1 MLATPHHLIQ
11 SPALLAN
18 GDFEL
23 MSHYELTIFILAV
36 ALLLGLARTLGE
48 AARAIRQPAVVGEIL
63 AGVILGPTVF
73 GLLAPGVQS
82 AVFPTV
88 GNVAIALQAIASLS
102 IIMFLLVA
110 GMEVDLK
117 VALSHRRASLV
128 ISFFGMLIPFAT
140 GFACASI
147 WPEAF
152 GAEPGTDQTTFALF
166 LGTALS
172 ISALPVIAKTLMD
185 LNMYR
190 SDFGMIIISAAIVD
204 DITGWILFAIIIGM
218 INGSAPDVFGP
229 QATIALTITFG
240 VFLLTAGRKLLDKT
254 LPLVQAYA
262 SWPGGVLGFAI
273 AGALL
278 CAAFTSWIGVHA
290 IFGAFIFGVALGES
304 RHLQER
310 TRRVLEGFISF
321 IFAPLFFASVGLKVN
336 FAHHFDLRLTA
347 LVIIISTVGKLA
359 GCGVSA
365 RLTGFSWRES
375 MAIGVG
381 LNARGAME
389 IVLALLALQF
399 GLIGER
405 MFVALV
411 VMALFTSII
420 AGGLISRILRRATP
434 ARLIDFINAG
444 AFIAGLASDEPRDA
458 IRELAAVA
466 AKSAGL
472 PTEEIAAAVWLRE
485 QMMPT
490 GLGKGVAAPHAR
502 IPGLKTP
509 VIAVGL
515 SRDGVEFDSPDGQ
528 PAQLVFLTLTPA
540 DKMTMQVEL
549 LSDIAGNFSK
559 DSIRQRA
566 IQSKNFAEFLSALKT
581 GAD

>member
-1 MLATPHHLIQ
+1 
-11 SPALLAN
+11 
-18 GDFEL
+18 
-23 MSHYELTIFILAV
+23 MSHSELTVFILAV
-36 ALLLGLARTLGE
+36 ALLLALARTLGE
-48 AARAIRQPAVVGEIL
+48 AARAIKQPAVVGEIL

-73 GLLAPGVQS
+73 GLLAPGLQS
-82 AVFPTV
+82 AVFPAI
-88 GNVAIALQAIASLS
+88 GNVTIALQAISSLS

-117 VALSHRRASLV
+117 VALSHGRASLV
-128 ISFFGMLIPFAT
+128 ISFFGMLVPFAT
-140 GFACASI
+140 GFACASL
-147 WPEAF
+147 WPVAF
-152 GAEPGTDQTTFALF
+152 GAEPGTDPTAFAMF

-190 SDFGMIIISAAIVD
+190 SDFGMIIISAAVIG
-204 DITGWILFAIIIGM
+204 DITGWILFAVIIGM
-218 INGSAPDVFGP
+218 IGAAGP
-229 QATIALTITFG
+229 EAFDTRTTLVLTIAFG
-240 VFLLTAGRKLLDKT
+240 AFLLTAGRKLLDKA
-254 LPLVQAYA
+254 LPFVQAYT
-262 SWPGGVLGFAI
+262 SWPGGALGFAM

-278 CAAFTSWIGVHA
+278 CAAFTNWIGVHA

-310 TRRVLEGFISF
+310 TRRTLEGFISF
-321 IFAPLFFASVGLKVN
+321 IFAPLFFASAGLKVD
-336 FAHHFDLRLTA
+336 FAHHFDLTLTA
-347 LVIIISTVGKLA
+347 LVIIISTIGKLA

-420 AGGLISRILRRATP
+420 AGGLISRILRRDAP
-434 ARLIDFINAG
+434 ARLIDFINGG
-444 AFIAGLASDEPRDA
+444 AFIAELASDDPREA
-458 IRELAAVA
+458 IEELSAVA
-466 AKSAGL
+466 AKAAGL
-472 PTEEIAAAVWLRE
+472 PAEEISAAVWRRE

-490 GLGKGVAAPHAR
+490 GLGKGVATPHAR
-502 IPGLKTP
+502 IPGLKNP
-509 VIAVGL
+509 VVAVGL

-528 PAQLVFLTLTPA
+528 PAQVVFLTLTPT
-540 DKMTMQVEL
+540 DKMTTQVEL
-549 LSDIAGNFSK
+549 LSDIAGNFIK
-559 DSIRQRA
+559 DSIRLRA
-566 IQSKNFAEFLSALKT
+566 IQSKNFAEFLSVLKT
-581 GAD
+581 GGD

>member
-1 MLATPHHLIQ
+1 
-11 SPALLAN
+11 
-18 GDFEL
+18 
-23 MSHYELTIFILAV
+23 MSHSELTAFILAV
-36 ALLLGLARTLGE
+36 ALLLALARTLGE
-48 AARAIRQPAVVGEIL
+48 AARAIKQPAVVGEIL

-73 GLLAPGVQS
+73 GLLAPGLQS
-82 AVFPTV
+82 AVFPAI
-88 GNVAIALQAIASLS
+88 GNVTIALQAISSLS

-117 VALSHRRASLV
+117 VALSHGRASLV
-128 ISFFGMLIPFAT
+128 ISFFGMLVPFAT
-140 GFACASI
+140 GFACASL
-147 WPEAF
+147 WPVAF
-152 GAEPGTDQTTFALF
+152 GAEPGTDPTAFAMF

-190 SDFGMIIISAAIVD
+190 SDFGMIIISAAVIG
-204 DITGWILFAIIIGM
+204 DITGWILFAVIIGM
-218 INGSAPDVFGP
+218 IGAAGP
-229 QATIALTITFG
+229 EAFDTRTTLVLTIAFG
-240 VFLLTAGRKLLDKT
+240 AFLLTAGRKLLDKA
-254 LPLVQAYA
+254 LPFVQAYT
-262 SWPGGVLGFAI
+262 SWPGGALGFAM

-278 CAAFTSWIGVHA
+278 CAAFTNWIGVHA

-310 TRRVLEGFISF
+310 TRRTLEGFISF
-321 IFAPLFFASVGLKVN
+321 IFAPLFFASAGLKVD
-336 FAHHFDLRLTA
+336 FAHHFDLTLTA
-347 LVIIISTVGKLA
+347 LVIIISTIGKLA

-420 AGGLISRILRRATP
+420 AGGLISRILRRDAP
-434 ARLIDFINAG
+434 ARLIDFINGG
-444 AFIAGLASDEPRDA
+444 AFIAELASDDPREA
-458 IRELAAVA
+458 IEELSAVA
-466 AKSAGL
+466 AKAAGL
-472 PTEEIAAAVWLRE
+472 PAEEISAAVWRRE

-490 GLGKGVAAPHAR
+490 GLGKGVATPHAR
-502 IPGLKTP
+502 IPGLKNP
-509 VIAVGL
+509 VVAVGL

-528 PAQLVFLTLTPA
+528 PAQVVFLTLTPT
-540 DKMTMQVEL
+540 DKMTTQVEL
-549 LSDIAGNFSK
+549 LSDIAGNFIK
-559 DSIRQRA
+559 DSIRLRA
-566 IQSKNFAEFLSALKT
+566 IQSKNFAEFLSVLKT
-581 GAD
+581 GGD

>member
-1 MLATPHHLIQ
+1 
-11 SPALLAN
+11 
-18 GDFEL
+18 
-23 MSHYELTIFILAV
+23 MSHTELTIFILAV
-36 ALLLGLARTLGE
+36 ALLLALARTLGE
-48 AARAIRQPAVVGEIL
+48 IARAIKQPAVVGEIL

-82 AVFPTV
+82 AIFPAI
-88 GNVAIALQAIASLS
+88 GNGAIALQAISSLS

-117 VALSHRRASLV
+117 IALSHGRASLV
-128 ISFFGMLIPFAT
+128 ISFFGMLVPFVT
-140 GFACASI
+140 GFACASA
-147 WPEAF
+147 WPVAF
-152 GAEPGTDQTTFALF
+152 GAEPGTDPTAFALF

-190 SDFGMIIISAAIVD
+190 SDFGMIIISAAVIG
-204 DITGWILFAIIIGM
+204 DITGWILFAVIIGM
-218 INGSAPDVFGP
+218 IGAAGPEAFDAQTTMVLTVVFG
-229 QATIALTITFG
+229 A
-240 VFLLTAGRKLLDKT
+240 FLLTVGRKLLDKA
-254 LPLVQAYA
+254 LPFVQAYT
-262 SWPGGVLGFAI
+262 SWPGGALGFAM

-278 CAAFTSWIGVHA
+278 CAAFTNWIGVHA

-310 TRRVLEGFISF
+310 TRRTLEGFISF
-321 IFAPLFFASVGLKVN
+321 IFAPLFFASAGLKVD
-336 FAHHFDLRLTA
+336 FAHHFDLTLTT

-365 RLTGFSWRES
+365 RLTGFSWSES

-411 VMALFTSII
+411 VMALFTSVI
-420 AGGLISRILRRATP
+420 AGGLISRILRRDAP
-434 ARLIDFINAG
+434 ARLTDFINGG
-444 AFIAGLASDEPRDA
+444 AFIAQLTSDDPREA
-458 IRELAAVA
+458 IEELSVVA
-466 AKSAGL
+466 AKAAGL
-472 PTEEIAAAVWLRE
+472 PAEAIAEAVWRRE

-490 GLGKGVAAPHAR
+490 GLGKGVATPHAR

-509 VIAVGL
+509 VVAVGL
-515 SRDGVEFDSPDGQ
+515 SRDGVEFDSPDGA
-528 PAQLVFLTLTPA
+528 PAQVVFLTLTPS
-540 DKMTMQVEL
+540 DKMTTQVEL
-549 LSDIAGNFSK
+549 LSDIAKNFIK

-566 IQSKNFAEFLSALKT
+566 IQSKNFAEFLSVLKT
-581 GAD
+581 GGD

>member
-1 MLATPHHLIQ
+1 MNHT
-11 SPALLAN
+11 
-18 GDFEL
+18 
-23 MSHYELTIFILAV
+23 ELTVFILAV
-36 ALLLGLARTLGE
+36 ALLLALARTLGE
-48 AARAIRQPAVVGEIL
+48 IARAIKQPAVVGEIL

-82 AVFPTV
+82 AIFPAI
-88 GNVAIALQAIASLS
+88 GNGAIALQAISSLS

-117 VALSHRRASLV
+117 VALSHGRASLV
-128 ISFFGMLIPFAT
+128 ISFFGMLVPFVT
-140 GFACASI
+140 GFACASV
-147 WPEAF
+147 WPVAF
-152 GAEPGTDQTTFALF
+152 GAEPGTDPTAFAMF

-190 SDFGMIIISAAIVD
+190 SDFGMIIISAAVIG
-204 DITGWILFAIIIGM
+204 DITGWILFAVIIGM
-218 INGSAPDVFGP
+218 IGAAGPEAFDAHTTMVLTVVFG
-229 QATIALTITFG
+229 A
-240 VFLLTAGRKLLDKT
+240 FLLTVGRKLLDKA
-254 LPLVQAYA
+254 LPFVQAYT
-262 SWPGGVLGFAI
+262 SWPGGALGFAM

-310 TRRVLEGFISF
+310 TRRTLEGFISF
-321 IFAPLFFASVGLKVN
+321 IFAPLFFASAGLKVD
-336 FAHHFDLRLTA
+336 FAHHFDLTLTT

-359 GCGVSA
+359 GCGISA
-365 RLTGFSWRES
+365 RLTGFSWSES

-411 VMALFTSII
+411 VMALFTSVI
-420 AGGLISRILRRATP
+420 AGGLISRILRRDAP
-434 ARLIDFINAG
+434 ARLIDFVNGG
-444 AFIAGLASDEPRDA
+444 AFIAELTSDDPREA
-458 IRELAAVA
+458 IVELSAVA
-466 AKSAGL
+466 ARAAGL
-472 PTEEIAAAVWLRE
+472 PAEAIADAVWRRE
-485 QMMPT
+485 KMMPT
-490 GLGKGVAAPHAR
+490 GLGKGVATPHAR

-509 VIAVGL
+509 VVAVGL
-515 SRDGVEFDSPDGQ
+515 SREGVEFDSPDGA
-528 PAQLVFLTLTPA
+528 PAQVVFLTLTPA
-540 DKMTMQVEL
+540 DKMTTQVEL
-549 LSDIAGNFSK
+549 LSDIAKNFIN

-566 IQSKNFAEFLSALKT
+566 IQSKNFAEFLSVLKT
-581 GAD
+581 GGD

>member
-1 MLATPHHLIQ
+1 
-11 SPALLAN
+11 
-18 GDFEL
+18 
-23 MSHYELTIFILAV
+23 MSHSELTVFILAV
-36 ALLLGLARTLGE
+36 ALLLALARTLGE
-48 AARAIRQPAVVGEIL
+48 AARAIKQPAVVGEIL

-73 GLLAPGVQS
+73 GLLAPGLQS
-82 AVFPTV
+82 AIFPAA
-88 GNVAIALQAIASLS
+88 GNGAIALQAISSLS

-117 VALSHRRASLV
+117 VALSHGRASLV
-128 ISFFGMLIPFAT
+128 ISFFGMLVPFAT
-140 GFACASI
+140 GFACASL
-147 WPEAF
+147 WPVAF
-152 GAEPGTDQTTFALF
+152 GAEPGTDMAAFAMF

-190 SDFGMIIISAAIVD
+190 SDFGMIIISAAVIG
-204 DITGWILFAIIIGM
+204 DITGWILFAVIIGM
-218 INGSAPDVFGP
+218 IGANGAEAFSAH
-229 QATIALTITFG
+229 ATVALTSVFC
-240 VFLLTAGRKLLDKT
+240 VFLLTAGRKLLNKA
-254 LPLVQAYA
+254 LPFVQAYT
-262 SWPGGVLGFAI
+262 SWPGGALGFAM

-278 CAAFTSWIGVHA
+278 CAAFTNWIGVHA

-310 TRRVLEGFISF
+310 TRRTLEGFISF
-321 IFAPLFFASVGLKVN
+321 IFAPLFFASVGLKVD
-336 FAHHFDLRLTA
+336 FAHHFDLPLTV

-405 MFVALV
+405 LFVALV

-420 AGGLISRILRRATP
+420 AGGLISRILRRAAP

-444 AFIAGLASDEPRDA
+444 AFIAELESEEPREA
-458 IRELAAVA
+458 IVELAAVA
-466 AKSAGL
+466 AKAAGL
-472 PTEEIAAAVWLRE
+472 PAGEIAAAVWRRE
-485 QMMPT
+485 QMMST

-502 IPGLKTP
+502 IVGLKTP
-509 VIAVGL
+509 VVAVGL
-515 SRDGVEFDSPDGQ
+515 SRNGVEFDSPDGE
-528 PAQLVFLTLTPA
+528 PAQVVFLTLTPA
-540 DKMTMQVEL
+540 DKMTTQVEL
-549 LSDIAGNFSK
+549 LSDIAGNFIK
-559 DSIRQRA
+559 NSIRQRA

-581 GAD
+581 GGG

>member
-1 MLATPHHLIQ
+1 
-11 SPALLAN
+11 
-18 GDFEL
+18 
-23 MSHYELTIFILAV
+23 MSHSELTVFILAV
-36 ALLLGLARTLGE
+36 ALLLALARTLGE
-48 AARAIRQPAVVGEIL
+48 AARAIKQPAVVGEIL
-63 AGVILGPTVF
+63 AGVILGPTVL

-82 AVFPTV
+82 AIFPAV
-88 GNVAIALQAIASLS
+88 GNGAIALQAISSLS

-117 VALSHRRASLV
+117 VALSHGRASLV
-128 ISFFGMLIPFAT
+128 ISFFGMLIPFSV
-140 GFACASI
+140 GFACASV
-147 WPEAF
+147 WPETF
-152 GAEPGTDQTTFALF
+152 GAEPGTDHAAFAMF

-190 SDFGMIIISAAIVD
+190 SDFGMIIISAAVIG
-204 DITGWILFAIIIGM
+204 DITGWILFAVIIGM
-218 INGSAPDVFGP
+218 IGANGAEAFSAN
-229 QATIALTITFG
+229 ATVALTIVFV
-240 VFLLTAGRKLLDKT
+240 VFLLTAGRKILDKA
-254 LPLVQAYA
+254 LPFVQAYT
-262 SWPGGVLGFAI
+262 SWPGGALGFAM

-278 CAAFTSWIGVHA
+278 CAAFTNWIGVHA

-310 TRRVLEGFISF
+310 TRRTLEGFISF
-321 IFAPLFFASVGLKVN
+321 IFAPLFFASVGLKVDL
-336 FAHHFDLRLTA
+336 AHSFDLPLTV
-347 LVIIISTVGKLA
+347 LVIIISTAGKLV

-405 MFVALV
+405 LFVALV

-444 AFIAGLASDEPRDA
+444 AFIAELVSEEPREA
-458 IRELAAVA
+458 IEELAAVA

-472 PTEEIAAAVWLRE
+472 PAEEIAAAVWRRE
-485 QMMPT
+485 KTMST

-509 VIAVGL
+509 VVAVGL
-515 SRDGVEFDSPDGQ
+515 SRNGVEFDSPDGE
-528 PAQLVFLTLTPA
+528 PAQVVFLTLTPG
-540 DKMTMQVEL
+540 DKMTTQVEL
-549 LSDIAGNFSK
+549 LSDIAGNFIK

-566 IQSKNFAEFLSALKT
+566 MQSKNFAEFLSALKT
-581 GAD
+581 GGD

>member
-1 MLATPHHLIQ
+1 
-11 SPALLAN
+11 
-18 GDFEL
+18 
-23 MSHYELTIFILAV
+23 MSHSELTIFILSV
-36 ALLLGLARTLGE
+36 ALLLALARTLGE

-63 AGVILGPTVF
+63 AGVILGPTVL
-73 GLLAPGVQS
+73 GLVAPGVQS
-82 AVFPTV
+82 AIFPATGSATV
-88 GNVAIALQAIASLS
+88 ALQAIASLS

-117 VALSHRRASLV
+117 VALSHGRASLV
-128 ISFFGMLIPFAT
+128 ISFFGMLVPFAT
-140 GFACASI
+140 GFACASA
-147 WPEAF
+147 WPGAF
-152 GAEPGTDQTTFALF
+152 GAEPGSNQTAFAMF

-190 SDFGMIIISAAIVD
+190 SDFGMIIISAAVVG
-204 DITGWILFAIIIGM
+204 DITGWILFAVIIAMIGAA
-218 INGSAPDVFGP
+218 GPEAFGAR
-229 QATIALTITFG
+229 ATVALTIAFG
-240 VFLLTAGRKLLDKT
+240 AFLLTAGRKLLDRA
-254 LPLVQAYA
+254 LPFVQAYT
-262 SWPGGVLGFAI
+262 SWPGGALGFAM

-290 IFGAFIFGVALGES
+290 IFGAFMFGVALGES

-310 TRRVLEGFISF
+310 TRRTLEGFISF
-321 IFAPLFFASVGLKVN
+321 IFAPLFFASAGLKVD
-336 FAHHFDLRLTA
+336 FAHHFDLTLTA
-347 LVIIISTVGKLA
+347 LVIIISTAGKLA

-389 IVLALLALQF
+389 IVLALLALQS
-399 GLIGER
+399 GLISER

-420 AGGLISRILRRATP
+420 AGGLISRILRRDTP
-434 ARLIDFINAG
+434 ARLMDFINGG
-444 AFIAGLASDEPRDA
+444 AFIAELASDEPRQT
-458 IRELAAVA
+458 IEELAAVA
-466 AKSAGL
+466 AKAAGL
-472 PTEEIAAAVWLRE
+472 PAEEIAAAVWRRE

-490 GLGKGVAAPHAR
+490 GLGKGVATPHAR

-509 VIAVGL
+509 VVAVGL
-515 SRDGVEFDSPDGQ
+515 SRDGVEFDSPDGE
-528 PAQLVFLTLTPA
+528 PAQVVFLTLTPA
-540 DKMTMQVEL
+540 DKMTTQVEL
-549 LSDIAGNFSK
+549 LSDIAVNFRN

-566 IQSKNFAEFLSALKT
+566 IQSRNFAEFLSALKT
-581 GAD
+581 GGD

>member
-1 MLATPHHLIQ
+1 MNHT
-11 SPALLAN
+11 
-18 GDFEL
+18 
-23 MSHYELTIFILAV
+23 ELTVFILAV
-36 ALLLGLARTLGE
+36 ALLLALARTLGE
-48 AARAIRQPAVVGEIL
+48 IARAIKQPAVVGEIL

-82 AVFPTV
+82 AIFPAI
-88 GNVAIALQAIASLS
+88 GNGAIALQAISSLS

-117 VALSHRRASLV
+117 VALSHGRASLV
-128 ISFFGMLIPFAT
+128 ISFFGMLVPFVT
-140 GFACASI
+140 GFACASV
-147 WPEAF
+147 WPVAF
-152 GAEPGTDQTTFALF
+152 GAEPGTDPTAFAMF

-204 DITGWILFAIIIGM
+204 DITGWILFAVIIGM

-229 QATIALTITFG
+229 QAIVALTIGFG
-240 VFLLTAGRKLLDKT
+240 VFLMTAGRKLLDKA
-254 LPLVQAYA
+254 LPFVQAYT

-273 AGALL
+273 AGAFL

-310 TRRVLEGFISF
+310 TRRALEGFISF

-336 FAHHFDLRLTA
+336 FAHHFDLTLTT

-359 GCGVSA
+359 GCGISA

-411 VMALFTSII
+411 VMALFTSVI
-420 AGGLISRILRRATP
+420 AGGLISRILRRDAP
-434 ARLIDFINAG
+434 ARLIDFVNGG
-444 AFIAGLASDEPRDA
+444 AFIAELTSDDPREA
-458 IRELAAVA
+458 IVELSAVA
-466 AKSAGL
+466 ARAAGL
-472 PTEEIAAAVWLRE
+472 PAEAIADAVWRRE
-485 QMMPT
+485 KMMPT
-490 GLGKGVAAPHAR
+490 GLGKGVATPHAR

-509 VIAVGL
+509 VVAVGL
-515 SRDGVEFDSPDGQ
+515 SREGVEFDSPDGA
-528 PAQLVFLTLTPA
+528 PAQVVFLTLTPA
-540 DKMTMQVEL
+540 DKMTTQVEL
-549 LSDIAGNFSK
+549 LSDIAKNFIN

-566 IQSKNFAEFLSALKT
+566 IQSKNFAEFLSVLKT
-581 GAD
+581 GGD